1 MSEFRYP
8 AYRMYQT
15 DTGKPLVLFAAPA
28 ADIAHWAGVP
38 QRKRLDERETLGF
51 QREEKPERVRE
62 IASFF
67 RDPRNVV
74 QNPLLAALQDP
85 EAVHFVPS
93 DEESPFG
100 ELVIDAS
107 GLESL
112 PLVELLR
119 RLAALLRQ
127 RVPSLGEYQV
137 PSSEVDRLIAQVQ
150 TYTVEDVLPE
160 EFDDDAEAD
169 DLGSESDI
177 QDGDE
182 TGDAELGA
190 VLLSEETNI
199 VEFYSEVQARVQ
211 ALDRISPWSPPE
223 FLGFTRE
230 AVLAYLLPVVLVD
243 GQHRLR
249 GAVEAARGEMQDEQ
263 HREELYEQIGLGG
276 SPDEVQE
283 HGLSRFSRRLP
294 VSLLMN
300 DSPSEHVFQFVVVNQ
315 KATPMPS
322 ALLGTIVATSLGA
335 DELEPVAQR
344 LRNAG
349 INLEDSRAI
358 AYLTRAP
365 ESPFRGLVQTG
376 MTGDQAGQLQWT
388 VFQGLVRIFRQFS
401 GGRLYGYPKNDYAA
415 IWAKKCLSQSAL
427 VADAE
432 TLPEMMRVWGEPAGP
447 WRDIFVR
454 FFMEVRDF
462 FGDPSDM
469 GAHNAWGNT
478 RSNLFNKISLTI
490 LAADYFEFL
499 CGREE
504 TLSSADDVTRTVAL
518 WLKGV
523 NPQYFAR
530 DWRLTRE
537 KKDSTK
543 IRNKWASL
551 WFEYRRNPTRMP
563 LPSEYYSKV

>member
-28 ADIAHWAGVP
+28 ADIEHWAGVP

-51 QREEKPERVRE
+51 QREGKPERVRE

-74 QNPLLAALQDP
+74 QNPLLAALQDSK
-85 EAVHFVPS
+85 AVQFIPF
-93 DEESPFG
+93 DNESPFG
-100 ELVIDAS
+100 ELIIDAS

-119 RLAALLRQ
+119 RLADLLRH
-127 RVPSLGEYQV
+127 RVPSLGDYEV
-137 PSSEVDRLIAQVQ
+137 PGSEVDRLLSQVQ
-150 TYTVEDVLPE
+150 TTYTAEDVLPDE
-160 EFDDDAEAD
+160 SDDDVEAD
-169 DLGSESDI
+169 QAAPESEA
-177 QDGDE
+177 QDPDE
-182 TGDAELGA
+182 IGEAELGA

-199 VEFYSEVQARVQ
+199 VEFYTEVQARVQ
-211 ALDRISPWSPPE
+211 ALDRISNWSRQE

-249 GAVEAARGEMQDEQ
+249 GAVQAAEGEMQDEQ
-263 HREELYEQIGLGG
+263 NRGEIYERIGRGG
-276 SPDEVQE
+276 SPEDVQHE
-283 HGLSRFSRRLP
+283 GLSNFSRRLP

-300 DSPSEHVFQFVVVNQ
+300 ESPSEHVFQFVVVNQ

-322 ALLGTIVATSLGA
+322 ALLGTIVATSLGV

-349 INLEDSRAI
+349 INLDDSRAI

-365 ESPFRGLVQTG
+365 ESPFYGLVQTG
-376 MTGDQAGQLQWT
+376 MTSDRNGQLQWT
-388 VFQGLVRIFRQFS
+388 VFQGLVRIFREFS
-401 GGRLYGYPKNDYAA
+401 GGRLYGQKNDYAA
-415 IWAKKCLSQSAL
+415 IWAKKCLPSSSYVSDVQGL
-427 VADAE
+427 
-432 TLPEMMRVWGEPAGP
+432 TEMKKIWGEPAGP
-447 WRDIFVR
+447 WRDIFIR
-454 FFMEVRDF
+454 FFAEIRTF
-462 FGDPSDM
+462 FGDPDDM
-469 GAHNAWGNT
+469 GAHNAWGST

-499 CGREE
+499 SGREE
-504 TLSSADDVTRTVAL
+504 TLSSAEDVTQTVGL
-518 WLKGV
+518 WLKDV

-543 IRNKWASL
+543 IRTKWASL
-551 WFEYRRNPTRMP
+551 WFEYRRNPTR
-563 LPSEYYSKV
+563 LPSPGEYTKV